1 MANRQNLFLLHSLGE
16 AYGTRPS
23 DLLGMETPWA
33 SWQLDQAALI
43 VGRQVEREL
52 TEGKSTEPAP
62 RQPGNEQFRDPRG
75 LRAIKTVKIKP
86 DGTW

>member
-1 MANRQNLFLLHSLGE
+1 MLHSLGE

-23 DLLGMETPWA
+23 ELMGMETPWGA
-33 SWQLDQAALI
+33 WQIDQAALI

-52 TEGKSTEPAP
+52 EPAP
-62 RQPGNEQFRDPRG
+62 RQPGKEQFRDPRG